1 MEVDTKMLLRC
12 RCTGSSRSNLERMC
26 QRRLVLY
33 VAMIAILVSCRYS
46 NAAEGTRS
54 TVAKTVLAYYEAANS
69 KAALIS
75 FHRHFDE
82 LSTDT
87 YNIDRAGNLS
97 GSIPD
102 DAIGFASGHD
112 IASYLAISNWGRK
125 DFSPAIAH
133 AVLGSHVAQAKAIEN
148 ILSVLSAHGYAG
160 VNIDFESVPAGD
172 RDRFSGFLD
181 SLAKQVHASGFK
193 LIVSVPAEQADN
205 PSDAWTGAFDYI
217 AIAKASDL
225 VQLMT
230 YDEHGPW
237 GPPGPVAGDDW
248 VLETVKFATAVV
260 PKQKLSLGLPA
271 YGYDW
276 NLTAKTG
283 AQIHWNEIPSLL
295 SKTKTTPQRDLKSNA
310 PHFSYTAAD
319 GARHEVWYEDA
330 VSIAAKAGYAVTYDL
345 KGVNEFA
352 LGFENQGF
360 WDAVCLGLDPH

>member
-1 MEVDTKMLLRC
+1 MEEVTTEHLGC
-12 RCTGSSRSNLERMC
+12 PCTGGRRSSIERMC
-26 QRRLVLY
+26 RGRLVVYL
-33 VAMIAILVSCRYS
+33 AMIAILASCRHSY
-46 NAAEGTRS
+46 AAEATHPAA
-54 TVAKTVLAYYEAANS
+54 AKTVLAYYEVTDS
-69 KAALIS
+69 KAALMV
-75 FHRHFDE
+75 FHRHIDE

-87 YNIDRAGNLS
+87 YNIDSAGNLS

-102 DAIGFASGHD
+102 DAIGFASGHH

-125 DFSPAIAH
+125 DFSAAIVH
-133 AVLGSHVAQAKAIEN
+133 TILGSPAAQAKAIEN
-148 ILSVLSAHGYAG
+148 ILSALSAHGYAG
-160 VNIDFESVPAGD
+160 VNIDFESVPASD
-172 RDRFSGFLD
+172 RGRFSSFLG
-181 SLAKQVHASGFK
+181 SLAQRIHASGFK

-205 PSDAWTGAFDYI
+205 PSDAWTGAFDYR

-237 GPPGPVAGDDW
+237 GPPGAVAGDDW
-248 VLETVKFATAVV
+248 VLETVKFATTVV
-260 PKQKLSLGLPA
+260 PKQKVSLGLPA

-283 AQIHWNEIPSLL
+283 VQVHWNEIPSLL
-295 SKTKTTPQRDLKSNA
+295 SKTRTTPQRDLKSNA

-330 VSIAAKAGYAVTYDL
+330 VSIAAKAGYAVTFDL

-352 LGFENQGF
+352 LGFENQEF
-360 WDAVCLGLDPH
+360 WDAVCQGLDPH